1 MNSFSRAST
10 LCLIALLLVSGC
22 ADEAQQAAT
31 PPAASE
37 AHDDDHGPAADHAD
51 DAGADDEHDDHGDA
65 APRWDAASLAAA
77 GIRIAP
83 LQRQALSESLRAPGE
98 VVDNAYGTTLITPR
112 VEALVVKR
120 HAKLG
125 DEVLA
130 GAPLATL
137 SSVEVA
143 GAQAALRLA
152 EQEWSRVQALGREA
166 ISGRRYS
173 EAQIAA
179 EQARATAKAY
189 GLSAHQRGL
198 ADGEFT
204 LNAPHA
210 GRITQD
216 AFVIGERIEP
226 GDTLFRLVDESVVW
240 VDAKLPAE
248 QAHRIAVG
256 TPAEVV
262 LGDVRL
268 VGTVM
273 QRAHHTSETTR
284 SARVRLEVP
293 NEGDRLHGGDFVEVH
308 LQAGDAGP
316 ATLALPTAALVQ
328 LEGDTVAFRQ
338 DADGDIDA
346 VAVRTGAVIGD
357 QTVILEGLSEGDRV
371 VVEGAYV
378 LKAQQLKSQ
387 LGEGH
392 AH

>member
-166 ISGRRYS
+166 VSGRRYS